1 LRVSVE
7 TERELKLLRIKRILR
22 REVGAWGFL
31 LPHFFFFILFIA
43 IPLIYGLTMSFY
55 NWTLIGETRYVG
67 LENYS
72 RVWSDSRF
80 WMAVK
85 NTVIFAIISIPLVM
99 GVALAYALLLS
110 KKWYGRLWLMTAFVA
125 PTFFSSVGVLT
136 SWRWILGSHRAG
148 LMNYYLTKLGI
159 LKEPISWFETS
170 TKAWACII
178 GVTVWWIVGFSILL
192 YIGALQ
198 RIPPEQYEAAKIDGA
213 GRWAQFWYI
222 TLPWMRN
229 VLFFDVIRQVL
240 LAFGLF
246 DQVYF
251 FTGGGPAGSTRTMVY
266 YLYMVG
272 FERQQ
277 LGRAAAISWY
287 MFMIIFGF
295 ALINLFI
302 LLKTVRAGAEG

>member
-1 LRVSVE
+1 E
-7 TERELKLLRIKRILR
+7 
-22 REVGAWGFL
+22 
-31 LPHFFFFILFIA
+31 
-43 IPLIYGLTMSFY
+43 
-55 NWTLIGETRYVG
+55 
-67 LENYS
+67 
-72 RVWSDSRF
+72 
-80 WMAVK
+80 
-85 NTVIFAIISIPLVM
+85 
-99 GVALAYALLLS
+99 
-110 KKWYGRLWLMTAFVA
+110 KWYGKLWLLVAFVS

-136 SWRWILGSHRAG
+136 TWRWIFSSAPNG
-148 LMNYYLTKLGI
+148 LLNYYLTKIGL
-159 LKEPISWFETS
+159 LSQPISWFETPAR
-170 TKAWACII
+170 AWACII
-178 GVTVWWIVGFSILL
+178 GVTVWWIMGFSVLL
-192 YIGALQ
+192 YLGALQ

-213 GRWAQFWYI
+213 GPWARFIHI

-229 VLFFDVIRQVL
+229 VLFFDVVRQVL

-287 MFMIIFGF
+287 MFIIIFGF

-302 LLKTVRAGAEG
+302 LTKSIRGAEGE